1 MNIEKCEFGTVISLG
16 SLEDFCA
23 KLEQEGKKAGEVF
36 DFTDAKGMS
45 LLEVSLAAGKF
56 DIANYLLSNNCKVNH
71 VSSEGCNEFHYIAS
85 RIRYEGAL
93 EVAEIL
99 LERGVSLAQKDKKY
113 GNSAFF
119 TLCQEIFKVRTEE
132 TMKFLENCLKRIEDF
147 DACNKAGYSIRMLI
161 NQRGTERL
169 NQIMES
175 KR

>member
-1 MNIEKCEFGTVISLG
+1 MNIEKCDFGTVISFG
-16 SLEDFCA
+16 SLDDFCA
-23 KLEQEGKKAGEVF
+23 KLEMEGKKVGEVL
-36 DFTDAKGMS
+36 DFIDTKGMS
-45 LLEVSLAAGKF
+45 LLELSLAAGKF
-56 DIANYLLSNNCKVNH
+56 DIANFLLSNDCKINH

-99 LERGVSLAQKDKKY
+99 LEKGVSLAQKDEKF

-119 TLCQEIFKVRTEE
+119 TLCQEIFKVRSEE
-132 TMKFLENCLKRIEDF
+132 TMNFLENCLKRVEDF
-147 DACNKAGYSIRMLI
+147 DDCNKAGYSIRMLI

-175 KR
+175 KK

>member
-1 MNIEKCEFGTVISLG
+1 M
-16 SLEDFCA
+16 
-23 KLEQEGKKAGEVF
+23 
-36 DFTDAKGMS
+36 
-45 LLEVSLAAGKF
+45 
-56 DIANYLLSNNCKVNH
+56 
-71 VSSEGCNEFHYIAS
+71 
-85 RIRYEGAL
+85 